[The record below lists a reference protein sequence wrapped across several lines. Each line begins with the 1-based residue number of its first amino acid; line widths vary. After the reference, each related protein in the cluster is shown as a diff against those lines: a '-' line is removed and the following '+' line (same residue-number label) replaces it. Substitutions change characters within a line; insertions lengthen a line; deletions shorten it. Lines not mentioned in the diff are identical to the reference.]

1 MASSWM
7 QEAEENAKK
16 YAQAIKEQNQY
27 LIDQQNQAKQNTL
40 STIENQRI
48 DAVNNLNAGKDTVK
62 QTAEDN
68 AKQANI
74 NRMLALKDNAGA
86 MSRAGLSTQGIVGSQ
101 VNSINNNYGN
111 NLNSILKDRA
121 NQLKAIDDQVDST
134 NLQYDTNR
142 LNAIN
147 QYDQSIADLNSQ
159 IDANALSQYNTSV
172 ARYLAQK
179 QQEYEN
185 RQNEAAQQEAIR
197 QFNEQLAYQKE
208 QDKIKNAQTWA
219 QINSSGNG
227 NFSDSNGGSNGVQ
240 QIKTDHY
247 SGNINSDVQYGTF
260 NTTDSNG
267 VKYQPNNVG
276 GAKLSNSKYKV
287 KDLLGE
293 GITGNKGASL
303 DNQKVWKTATGNYYV
318 WDGSQNKYIDITS
331 KFYQTGDFYT
341 TPTGTILVK

>member
-1 MASSWM
+1 MASSWL
-7 QEAEENAKK
+7 QEADEYAKK
-16 YAQAIKEQNQY
+16 YAQALKEQSQY
-27 LIDQQNQAKQNTL
+27 LVNQQNQAKQSAMN
-40 STIENQRI
+40 TIENERLN
-48 DAVNNLNAGKDTVK
+48 AVNTLNSSKDSIR
-62 QTAEDN
+62 QTAEEN

-74 NRMLALKDNAGA
+74 NRMLALKDNQSA
-86 MSRAGLSTQGIVGSQ
+86 MSRNGLSTQGIVGSQ
-101 VNSINNNYGN
+101 VNSINNSYGS

-121 NQLKAIDDQVDST
+121 NQLKSVDDQINST
-134 NLQYDTNR
+134 NLQYDTNKI
-142 LNAIN
+142 NTAN
-147 QYDQSIADLNSQ
+147 QYDQAIAELNSQ
-159 IDANALSQYNTSV
+159 IDTNALNQYNTSV
-172 ARYLAQK
+172 AQFLAQK
-179 QQEYEN
+179 QQELEN
-185 RQNEAAQQEAIR
+185 QNAEADRQEAIR

-341 TPTGTILVK
+341 TPTGTILIK